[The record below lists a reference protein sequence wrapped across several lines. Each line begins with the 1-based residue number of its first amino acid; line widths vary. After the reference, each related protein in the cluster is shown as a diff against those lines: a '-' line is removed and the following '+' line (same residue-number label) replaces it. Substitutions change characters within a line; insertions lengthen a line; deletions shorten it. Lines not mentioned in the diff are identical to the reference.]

1 MHSFQGKDECAYLKY
16 VIESAAE
23 ESEAIGKKSQSL
35 EVLHL
40 FRLIAGNQPV
50 DDLIQLS
57 IQDGAQLI

>member
-1 MHSFQGKDECAYLKY
+1 MHSFQGKDECAYLKC

-40 FRLIAGNQPV
+40 LRLIAGNQSV
-50 DDLIQLS
+50 DDLIPLS
-57 IQDGAQLI
+57 VQDGAQLI